1 MQQWQFQKKCWNRFK
16 NTTGTTHTS
25 ISSLS
30 CVILM
35 SFFCFLLDTYFNIT
49 LLSLSSWFTKISST
63 QTRHRFFLPMLQTT
77 NFLLSCLFWHMWYN
91 CPKHPS
97 PQKSTSE
104 TKKQYLNHCTS
115 TPYWKSSRTCSSP
128 RHPLFLHALSFECT
142 SKLCINV
149 LNQFSVYFHIQR
161 MHNTI

>member
-1 MQQWQFQKKCWNRFK
+1 MQLWQFQKQCWNRFK
-16 NTTGTTHTS
+16 KYNRQNTYLYIILVLCYSDDVFVFYWILIS
-25 ISSLS
+25 ILP
-30 CVILM
+30 
-35 SFFCFLLDTYFNIT
+35 YFPF
-49 LLSLSSWFTKISST
+49 SSWFTKISST

-149 LNQFSVYFHIQR
+149 LNRFSVYFHI
-161 MHNTI
+161 